1 MTVGFLPLVVVVKMT
16 VEMIAVMVTVEM
28 IAVVMT
34 VEILARRWLRS
45 ISLSPHARTARGRG
59 QQKPRPQTQ
68 RAHQKQDRV
77 AAVVAITTHQPE
89 AAVSTGDA

>member
-1 MTVGFLPLVVVVKMT
+1 MLVGFLPLVVVVKMT

>member
-1 MTVGFLPLVVVVKMT
+1 MTVGFLPLVVVVKM
-16 VEMIAVMVTVEM
+16 TVEM

-68 RAHQKQDRV
+68 RARQKQDRV
-77 AAVVAITTHQPE
+77 AAVIATAPHQPE

>member
-16 VEMIAVMVTVEM
+16 VEMIAVMV
-28 IAVVMT
+28 T

-68 RAHQKQDRV
+68 RARQEQDRF
-77 AAVVAITTHQPE
+77 AAALATAPHQPE

>member
-1 MTVGFLPLVVVVKMT
+1 MTVGFLPLVVVVKM
-16 VEMIAVMVTVEM
+16 TVEM

-45 ISLSPHARTARGRG
+45 ISSSPHARTARGRG

-68 RAHQKQDRV
+68 RARQEQDRV
-77 AAVVAITTHQPE
+77 AAAFATALCRPE

>member
-16 VEMIAVMVTVEM
+16 VEMIAVMV
-28 IAVVMT
+28 T

-68 RAHQKQDRV
+68 RARQKQDRV
-77 AAVVAITTHQPE
+77 AAVIATAPHQPE
-89 AAVSTGDA
+89 AAVSVGDA

>member
-16 VEMIAVMVTVEM
+16 VEMIAV
-28 IAVVMT
+28 VVT

-45 ISLSPHARTARGRG
+45 ISSSPHARTARGRG

-68 RAHQKQDRV
+68 RARQEQDRV
-77 AAVVAITTHQPE
+77 AAALATAPHQPE

>member
-1 MTVGFLPLVVVVKMT
+1 MTVGFPPLVVVVKMT
-16 VEMIAVMVTVEM
+16 VEMIAV
-28 IAVVMT
+28 VVT

-45 ISLSPHARTARGRG
+45 ISSSPHAQTARGRG

-68 RAHQKQDRV
+68 RARQKQDRV
-77 AAVVAITTHQPE
+77 AVALATALYRPE

>member
-1 MTVGFLPLVVVVKMT
+1 MTVGFLPLVVVVIMT
-16 VEMIAVMVTVEM
+16 VEMIAVVMTVEM

-45 ISLSPHARTARGRG
+45 ISLSPHARTARWRG
-59 QQKPRPQTQ
+59 QQKPRPPTQ
-68 RAHQKQDRV
+68 RARQEQDRV
-77 AAVVAITTHQPE
+77 AAALATAPHQPE

>member
-1 MTVGFLPLVVVVKMT
+1 MLVGFLPLVVVVKMT
-16 VEMIAVMVTVEM
+16 VEMIAV
-28 IAVVMT
+28 VVT

-45 ISLSPHARTARGRG
+45 ISSSPHVRTARGRG

>member
-68 RAHQKQDRV
+68 RARQKQDRV
-77 AAVVAITTHQPE
+77 AAVIATAPHQPE

>member
-1 MTVGFLPLVVVVKMT
+1 MTVGFLPLVVVVIM
-16 VEMIAVMVTVEM
+16 TVEM

-68 RAHQKQDRV
+68 RARQKQDRV
-77 AAVVAITTHQPE
+77 AAVIATAPHQPE